1 MEEQVNVTE
10 QRKKYSINSN
20 GEAIVPF
27 QSIANMQYIHSNQFA
42 NIVAATFRKTFADFE
57 GCLFETM
64 TNGGAPY
71 MSFYFNHSKN
81 SSDLPNACE
90 LVNASAKGTDV
101 ISRMRQRDSL
111 MKDGDRYFLTQDG
124 IDIFSELV
132 PDFYRNKNNKIDWK
146 KYVSETSDPTL
157 SPNQWDRS
165 TWGRTPQYTMVTLV
179 DVNQL
184 ARLIYGYYDKE
195 TNEYFDYQVSI
206 VGCMDAPNPYQQ
218 YNRLHNYMLEI
229 KQVPVH
235 AIQDVCRSV
244 GMTPGSGLITGL

>member
-1 MEEQVNVTE
+1 MEEQNNVKE
-10 QRKKYSINSN
+10 ERKKYSINSN
-20 GEAIVPF
+20 GQAIVPF

-64 TNGGAPY
+64 TSGEPY
-71 MSFYFNHSKN
+71 MSFYFNHGKS
-81 SSDLPNACE
+81 SSDLPYACE
-90 LVNASAKGTDV
+90 LVNAAAKGTDV

-111 MKDGDRYFLTQDG
+111 MKDGDRYFLTQDA

-146 KYVSETSDPTL
+146 KYVSETNDPTL
-157 SPNQWDRS
+157 APNTWDRGN
-165 TWGRTPQYTMVTLV
+165 WGRTPQFTMVTLV

-184 ARLIYGYYDKE
+184 ARLVYGSYDE
-195 TNEYFDYQVSI
+195 ATNEYFDYKVTI
-206 VGCMDAPNPYQQ
+206 VGCMDTPNPYQQ

-235 AIQDVCRSV
+235 AIQDACRNAGLV
-244 GMTPGSGLITGL
+244 QGSGLITGL